1 MCGRASQ
8 RGRREDFKNYV
19 YEFDPQGDL
28 FRGNIKPTQDV
39 SIVISD
45 RGEVRNVDAR
55 WWCQFDGAK
64 EWSTKYAT
72 FNANI
77 ERLESSPMW
86 RGLLKSKRC
95 LMPVTSF
102 YEWPEKGK
110 PPLEIFANGGHPF
123 ALAGLWS
130 NWYEN
135 GERRHS
141 FAVITTAANEFMS
154 AYHRAMPVILE
165 AKELQKLWLLEGG
178 MEVLRGFECHL
189 TGERLTDK
197 IEKVYPDHTDDAV

>member
-8 RGRREDFKNYV
+8 RGKREDFRNYV

-39 SIVISD
+39 AIVIND
-45 RGEVRNVDAR
+45 RDAVKTVDAR
-55 WWCQFDGAK
+55 WWCQFDGSR

-77 ERLESSPMW
+77 ERLETSPMW
-86 RGLLKSKRC
+86 KKLLVSKRC
-95 LMPVTSF
+95 IMPVTSF

-110 PPLEIFANGGHPF
+110 PPVEIRANGGHPF

-130 NWYEN
+130 NWYDN
-135 GERRHS
+135 GEPRQS
-141 FAVITTAANEFMS
+141 FAVITTHANDFMTQ
-154 AYHRAMPVILE
+154 YHRAMPVVLE
-165 AKELQKLWLLEGG
+165 DKELQKLWLIEGG
-178 MEVLRGFECHL
+178 MDILRGFNCNL
-189 TGERLTDK
+189 TAEPLTDK
-197 IEKVYPDHTDDAV
+197 IENVYEQ

>member
-8 RGRREDFKNYV
+8 RGKREDFKNYV

-39 SIVISD
+39 AIVIND
-45 RGEVRNVDAR
+45 RDTVKTVDAR

-64 EWSTKYAT
+64 EWSTKYST

-77 ERLESSPMW
+77 ERLETSPMW
-86 RGLLKSKRC
+86 RKLVKHKRC
-95 LMPVTSF
+95 IMPVTSF

-110 PPLEIFANGGHPF
+110 PPVEIYAKGRHPF

-130 NWYEN
+130 NWFDE
-135 GERRHS
+135 GVQRQS
-141 FAVITTAANEFMS
+141 FAVITTHANEFMS
-154 AYHRAMPVILE
+154 QYHRAMPVVLE
-165 AKELQKLWLLEGG
+165 GKDLQKLWLLDGG
-178 MEVLRGFECHL
+178 MDVLRNFECSL
-189 TGERLTDK
+189 TAEQLGDK
-197 IEKVYPDHTDDAV
+197 IEKVYSD

>member
-8 RGRREDFKNYV
+8 RGKREDFKNYI
-19 YEFDPQGDL
+19 YEFEPQGDL

-39 SIVISD
+39 SIVIND
-45 RGEVRNVDAR
+45 RDAVKTVDAR
-55 WWCQFDGAK
+55 WWCQFDGAR

-86 RGLLKSKRC
+86 RNLLKSKRC

-197 IEKVYPDHTDDAV
+197 IEKVYPDHPDDAV

>member
-8 RGRREDFKNYV
+8 RGKREDFKNYI
-19 YEFDPQGDL
+19 YEFEPQGDL

-39 SIVISD
+39 SIVIND
-45 RGEVRNVDAR
+45 RDAVKTVDAR
-55 WWCQFDGAK
+55 WWCQFDGAR

-86 RGLLKSKRC
+86 RNLLKSKRC

>member
-8 RGRREDFKNYV
+8 RGKREDFKNYV

-39 SIVISD
+39 AIVIND
-45 RGEVRNVDAR
+45 RDTVKTVDAR

-64 EWSTKYAT
+64 EWSTKYST

-77 ERLESSPMW
+77 ERLETSPMW
-86 RGLLKSKRC
+86 RKLVKHKRC
-95 LMPVTSF
+95 IMPVTSF

-110 PPLEIFANGGHPF
+110 PPVEIYANGRHPF

-130 NWYEN
+130 NWFDE
-135 GERRHS
+135 GVQRQS
-141 FAVITTAANEFMS
+141 FAVITTHANEFMS
-154 AYHRAMPVILE
+154 QYHRAMPVVLE
-165 AKELQKLWLLEGG
+165 GKDLQKLWLLDGG
-178 MEVLRGFECHL
+178 MDVLRNFECSL
-189 TGERLTDK
+189 TAEQLGDK
-197 IEKVYPDHTDDAV
+197 IEKVYSD

>member
-8 RGRREDFKNYV
+8 RGKREDFKNYV

-39 SIVISD
+39 SIVIND
-45 RGEVRNVDAR
+45 RDAVRTVDAR
-55 WWCQFDGAK
+55 WWCQFDGSR

-86 RGLLKSKRC
+86 SKLLTRKRC
-95 LMPVTSF
+95 IMPVTSF

-110 PPLEIFANGGHPF
+110 PPVEIRANGGKPF

-130 NWYEN
+130 TWFDE
-135 GERRHS
+135 GAERQS
-141 FAVITTAANEFMS
+141 FAVITTQANEFMTT
-154 AYHRAMPVILE
+154 YHRAMPVILE
-165 AKELQKLWLLEGG
+165 HKDLQKLWLLEGG
-178 MEVLRGFECHL
+178 MDVLRNFECAL
-189 TGERLTDK
+189 TAEPLADK
-197 IEKVYPDHTDDAV
+197 IENVYSD

>member
-8 RGRREDFKNYV
+8 RGKREDFKNYI
-19 YEFDPQGDL
+19 YEFEPQGDL
-28 FRGNIKPTQDV
+28 FRGNIKPTQKV
-39 SIVISD
+39 SIVIND
-45 RGEVRNVDAR
+45 RNTVKTVEAR
-55 WWCQFDGAK
+55 WWCQLEGAK

-86 RGLLKSKRC
+86 RNLLKSKRC
-95 LMPVTSF
+95 IMPVTSF

-130 NWYEN
+130 TWFD
-135 GERRHS
+135 GGVRRES
-141 FAVITTAANEFMS
+141 FAVITTAANDFMS

-165 AKELQKLWLLEGG
+165 SKDIQKLWLLEGG
-178 MEVLRGFECHL
+178 MDILRGFECHL
-189 TGERLTDK
+189 TGKPLTDK
-197 IEKVYPDHTDDAV
+197 IENVYPDRSDGLA

>member
-8 RGRREDFKNYV
+8 RGKREDFRNYV

-39 SIVISD
+39 AIVIND
-45 RGEVRNVDAR
+45 RDTIKTVDAR
-55 WWCQFDGAK
+55 WWCQFDGSR

-77 ERLESSPMW
+77 ERLETSPMW
-86 RGLLKSKRC
+86 KKLLVNKRC
-95 LMPVTSF
+95 IMPVTSS

-110 PPLEIFANGGHPF
+110 PPVEIRANGGHPF

-130 NWYEN
+130 NWFDN
-135 GERRHS
+135 GEPRQS
-141 FAVITTAANEFMS
+141 FAVITTHANDFMTQ
-154 AYHRAMPVILE
+154 YHRAMPVVLE
-165 AKELQKLWLLEGG
+165 DKELQKLWLLEGG
-178 MEVLRGFECHL
+178 MDILRKFQCDL
-189 TGERLTDK
+189 TAEPLPDK
-197 IEKVYPDHTDDAV
+197 IENVYEQ

>member
-8 RGRREDFKNYV
+8 RGKREDFRNYV

-28 FRGNIKPTQDV
+28 FRGNIKPTQEV
-39 SIVISD
+39 SVVIND
-45 RGEVRNVDAR
+45 REQVKTVEAR

-77 ERLESSPMW
+77 ERLETSPMW
-86 RGLLKSKRC
+86 RNLVKHKRC
-95 LMPVTSF
+95 IVPVTSF

-110 PPLEIFANGGHPF
+110 PPVEIFANGKHPF

-130 NWYEN
+130 NWYDN
-135 GERRHS
+135 GEQRYS
-141 FAVITTAANEFMS
+141 FAVITTHANDFMS
-154 AYHRAMPVILE
+154 QFHRAMPAILE
-165 AKELQKLWLLEGG
+165 SKDIQKLWLLEGG
-178 MEVLRGFECHL
+178 MDALSNFQCEL
-189 TGERLTDK
+189 TGVQLTDK
-197 IEKVYPDHTDDAV
+197 IEKIYET

>member
-8 RGRREDFKNYV
+8 RGKREDFRNYV

-39 SIVISD
+39 AIVIND
-45 RGEVRNVDAR
+45 RDTIKTVDAR
-55 WWCQFDGAK
+55 WWCQFDGSR

-77 ERLESSPMW
+77 ERLETSPMW
-86 RGLLKSKRC
+86 KKLLVNTRC
-95 LMPVTSF
+95 IMPVTSF

-110 PPLEIFANGGHPF
+110 PPVEIRANGGHPF

-130 NWYEN
+130 NWFDN
-135 GERRHS
+135 GEPRQS
-141 FAVITTAANEFMS
+141 FAVITTHANDFMTQ
-154 AYHRAMPVILE
+154 YHRAMPVVLE
-165 AKELQKLWLLEGG
+165 EKELQKLWLLEGG
-178 MEVLRGFECHL
+178 MDILRKFQCDL
-189 TGERLTDK
+189 TAEPLPDK
-197 IEKVYPDHTDDAV
+197 IENVYEQ

>member
-8 RGRREDFKNYV
+8 RGKREDFKNYI
-19 YEFDPQGDL
+19 YEFEPQGDL

-39 SIVISD
+39 SIVIND
-45 RGEVRNVDAR
+45 RDAVKTVDAR
-55 WWCQFDGAK
+55 WWCQFDGAR

-86 RGLLKSKRC
+86 RNLLKSKRC

-130 NWYEN
+130 VWYEN

-189 TGERLTDK
+189 TGERLADK
-197 IEKVYPDHTDDAV
+197 IEKVYPDRPDDAA

>member
-8 RGRREDFKNYV
+8 RGKREDFKNYV

-39 SIVISD
+39 AIVIND
-45 RGEVRNVDAR
+45 RDAVRTVDAR
-55 WWCQFDGAK
+55 WWCQFDGSH

-86 RGLLKSKRC
+86 RKLINKKRC
-95 LMPVTSF
+95 IMPVTSF
-102 YEWPEKGK
+102 YEWPAKGK
-110 PPLEIFANGGHPF
+110 PPVEIYANGRHPF

-130 NWYEN
+130 TWYDE
-135 GERRHS
+135 GVERQS
-141 FAVITTAANEFMS
+141 FAVITTHANDFMS
-154 AYHRAMPVILE
+154 RYHRAMPVVLE
-165 AKELQKLWLLEGG
+165 GKDLQKLWLLEGG
-178 MEVLRGFECHL
+178 MDVLRNFDCSLSAEQL
-189 TGERLTDK
+189 PDK
-197 IEKVYPDHTDDAV
+197 IERVYSD